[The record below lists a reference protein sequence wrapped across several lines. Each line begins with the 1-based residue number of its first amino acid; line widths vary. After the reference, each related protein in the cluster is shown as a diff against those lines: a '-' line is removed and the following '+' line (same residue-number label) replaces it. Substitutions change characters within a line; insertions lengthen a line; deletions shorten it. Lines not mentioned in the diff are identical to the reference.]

1 MALAAPL
8 TLADKLRDRER
19 WLRFADCL
27 AVGLAVSL
35 PWSTSATGIFA
46 ALLAIVVL
54 PTTRVDEWRAVLRMP
69 AGWLPVLLCVLGA
82 LGMLWANV
90 PMAER
95 WDGLRSFTKL
105 LFIPLLIVQFQRSDR
120 GQWVLIGFLI
130 SCVMLLVAS
139 WFFALT
145 PGLIWRGNTTAG
157 VPVKDYLAQGAEFT
171 VCVFVLA
178 DLALMRWR
186 QERRRDAI
194 ALSLL
199 ALMFLLNVLTVSF
212 NRTAIVVL
220 PILIVLFGLLRFG
233 WRGTVALVAGALLMV
248 AIAWPLSEPL
258 RRRVMT
264 FTTEVNAYRTDSVR
278 SSAGERLEFYKKSLG
293 FIASAPV
300 AGHGTGSIRDLFRQS
315 AVGQTGMSALAST
328 NPHNQTLAVAIQLGL
343 IGVTVLFAMWIAH
356 LLLFRGVGLAA
367 WVGLVVAGQN
377 IVGSLFNSHLFDFT
391 HGWIY
396 VVGVGI
402 AAGTV
407 LYERVA
413 GKGGISA

>member
-1 MALAAPL
+1 MARAAPL

-69 AGWLPVLLCVLGA
+69 AGWLPVLLCLLGA

-90 PMAER
+90 PMPER

-105 LFIPLLIVQFQRSDR
+105 LFIPLLIVQFQRSNR
-120 GQWVLIGFLI
+120 GQWALIGFLI
-130 SCVMLLVAS
+130 SCVLLLIVS
-139 WFFALT
+139 WFFALM
-145 PGLIWRGNTTAG
+145 PGLVWRGNTTAG
-157 VPVKDYLAQGAEFT
+157 IPVKDYLAQGAEFT
-171 VCVFVLA
+171 ICVFVLA
-178 DLALMRWR
+178 DLALMKWR
-186 QERRRDAI
+186 QDHRRDAI
-194 ALSLL
+194 AFSLL

-233 WRGTVALVAGALLMV
+233 WRGTATLVAGALVLTV
-248 AIAWPLSEPL
+248 IAWPLSEPL
-258 RRRVMT
+258 RRRVLT
-264 FTTEVNAYRTDSVR
+264 FTAELQAYETDNAR

-293 FIASAPV
+293 FVASAPV
-300 AGHGTGSIRDLFRQS
+300 IGHGTGSIRELFRQS
-315 AVGQTGMSALAST
+315 AVGQVGVSALASA

-343 IGVTVLFAMWIAH
+343 IGVVVLFAMWIAH
-356 LLLFRGVGLAA
+356 LLLFRGPGLAA

-377 IVGSLFNSHLFDFT
+377 VIGSLFNSHLFDFT

-407 LYERVA
+407 LYGRVA

>member
-300 AGHGTGSIRDLFRQS
+300 AGHGTGSIRDLFRQL

>member
-27 AVGLAVSL
+27 AVGLAASL

-54 PTTRVDEWRAVLRMP
+54 PTTRVDEWRAVLRIP

-233 WRGTVALVAGALLMV
+233 WRGTVALIAGALLMV

-264 FTTEVNAYRTDSVR
+264 FTTEVSAYRTDSVR